1 MGNTDNDTPIDLL
14 ADINGIFED
23 ADEITGELS
32 PIQRIDGIITETLED
47 TDEITGMLTSLQ
59 IVDGKITYGNGTGET
74 VPIYDGQYTVVPKA
88 FEDIVLHTKNKKMID
103 DVTVKEIPYFETS
116 NISGGLTVYI
126 AGQIEFG

>member
-14 ADINGIFED
+14 ADINEILED

-32 PIQRIDGIITETLED
+32 PIQIINGI
-47 TDEITGMLTSLQ
+47 
-59 IVDGKITYGNGTGET
+59 ITYGNGTGET
-74 VPIYDGQYTVVPKA
+74 VPVYDEQYTVTPKA
-88 FEDIVLHTKNKKMID
+88 FEDIVLHTKNKKMIN

-116 NISGGLTVYI
+116 NLSGGLTVYI